1 MDEQKKQKVMLGV
14 LGALIVGM
22 GAYYFVFRD
31 SGPDVA
37 QTQVQDTGE
46 RRSRFEDRPSEEPAK
61 RQTRQTAREE
71 TEFETAPRIREA
83 PEREERGRDRSR
95 SRGPERKTK
104 KEIAPAA

>member
-14 LGALIVGM
+14 LGVLIVGM

-31 SGPDVA
+31 TGPAVV
-37 QTQVQDTGE
+37 QTQEQNTGE
-46 RRSRFEDRPSEEPAK
+46 RRSRFEDRPAEEPAK

-71 TEFETAPRIREA
+71 TGLETAPRVREA
-83 PEREERGRDRSR
+83 PEREERARDRSR
-95 SRGPERKTK
+95 SRGPERKQK